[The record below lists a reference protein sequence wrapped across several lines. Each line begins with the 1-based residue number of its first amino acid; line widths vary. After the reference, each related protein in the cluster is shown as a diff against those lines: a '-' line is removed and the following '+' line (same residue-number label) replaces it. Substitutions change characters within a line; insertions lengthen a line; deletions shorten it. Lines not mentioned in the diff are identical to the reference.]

1 MTNIAVILLLLAGT
15 AAAAAQQPSDGKVIE
30 RLTPKLE
37 LSVAARQAIYTSIG
51 NTASRQTVPPTFRI
65 AIGEIVPVSVKLQPL
80 PDTVT
85 EFFPQ
90 TRDYNYALVE
100 ARILLVEPRGR
111 MIVEIITG

>member
-1 MTNIAVILLLLAGT
+1 MRYIAVILLLLAGT
-15 AAAAAQQPSDGKVIE
+15 AAAAAQQSADEKVIE
-30 RLTPKLE
+30 RLTPNVE
-37 LSVAARQAIYTSIG
+37 LSAAARQTIYTSIG
-51 NTASRQTVPPTFRI
+51 NTASRQAVPPTFRI

-90 TRDYNYALVE
+90 IRDFNYALVE